1 MDRQFNNETVG
12 AGESHELWY
21 RYDWITGGLLT
32 IAYSLVF
39 VIGLIGNLLMT
50 VAVLRGDREM
60 RECVTNI
67 FLVNLAVADLLV
79 IITCLPFTLI
89 ANLFHCKYLHIKT
102 SVHIS
107 RTRVAQ

>member
-1 MDRQFNNETVG
+1 MDRQFNNEKVG
-12 AGESHELWY
+12 AGESPELWY

-39 VIGLIGNLLMT
+39 VIGLIGNLLVT

-67 FLVNLAVADLLV
+67 FLVNLAVA
-79 IITCLPFTLI
+79 PQLI
-89 ANLFHCKYLHIKT
+89 KRHDTDKDRF
-102 SVHIS
+102 S
-107 RTRVAQ
+107 RSF